1 MKLKTTTIILVFLAL
16 GLGSF
21 VYFLEIN
28 GKQEQENVES
38 TKKQIFNFTDRDIQ
52 TLVIETEG
60 KNLKFERTTQETQP
74 WKMTDPED
82 IPASEA
88 AISFLV
94 DLLIESEINQSFVI
108 TQEQLADYGLVQP
121 LAKILIKLNNQ
132 QEHRVILGG
141 SNFDD
146 TLIYAQVDPSTEP
159 QDPIEIVLLS
169 KNFQYAV
176 ERDFDEW
183 KQQLEDDK
191 ASEQT
196 SSENEQ

>member
-21 VYFLEIN
+21 VYFLEIK
-28 GKQEQENVES
+28 GKQAQEKVES
-38 TKKQIFNFTDRDIQ
+38 TKKQIFNFVAQDIQ

-60 KNLKFERTTQETQP
+60 KKLKFERTNQATQP
-74 WKMTDPED
+74 WKMTEPED
-82 IPASEA
+82 TPASEA

-94 DLLIESEINQSFVI
+94 DLLIELEINQSFAI

-121 LAKILIKLNNQ
+121 LAKILIQLNNQ

-141 SNFDD
+141 SNFDN
-146 TLIYAQVDPSTEP
+146 TSIYAQVDPATEP
-159 QDPIEIVLLS
+159 QDSIDIVLLS

-183 KQQLEDDK
+183 KEQPPDTE
-191 ASEQT
+191 ANEQT
-196 SSENEQ
+196 SSDDK